1 MDAGNDMEDII
12 EEVDEGTELRSN
24 TEDIFVSKDSKF
36 LNLEEKSPIFG
47 AKIQLEDSNNMKQK
61 FESNDGPEKSM

>member
-36 LNLEEKSPIFG
+36 LNLE
-47 AKIQLEDSNNMKQK
+47 QK
-61 FESNDGPEKSM
+61 